1 MRRNWKR
8 RQGLSR
14 HINSW
19 QNKSRH
25 NNSNKILK
33 GWGNAVTQWKLLAGA
48 TILLSIAAAGP
59 SWAQYQPKQTVEFV
73 VHGGPGS
80 GNDAF
85 GRAIVSI
92 IEQEKLAP
100 VRFQIANRV
109 GGGGAT
115 AASYIVGKKG
125 DPNVIGLYTSVW
137 VSNPLVQPEA
147 DAKVSNMTSIARLIL
162 EPAIVAV
169 RAESPYKT
177 FKEWIADAK
186 VKPMK
191 QSGGSTLARDALVQ
205 QLLMQNTGAK
215 WVYISFPSGGERV
228 AALLGGH
235 VDLLILEPS
244 EAGELLRAGKLRAL
258 AQISEKRLPGF
269 EQVPTLKEAGFDI
282 TDVPQ
287 ARGIIGPPGMPAE
300 AVKYFEDLMQRVTK
314 TPSWDKYLKDTTV
327 EGAFLNGKD
336 NAAFI
341 TQYETQLRT
350 IIQGAGMKTV
360 R

>member
-1 MRRNWKR
+1 M
-8 RQGLSR
+8 
-14 HINSW
+14 
-19 QNKSRH
+19 
-25 NNSNKILK
+25 
-33 GWGNAVTQWKLLAGA
+33 TQWKLLAGA

-92 IEQEKLAP
+92 IEQEKLSP

-147 DAKVSNMTSIARLIL
+147 DAKVSDMTSIARLIL
-162 EPAIVAV
+162 EPALVTV

-177 FKEWIADAK
+177 LKEWIADAK
-186 VKPMK
+186 TKPMK
-191 QSGGSTLARDALVQ
+191 QSGGSPLARDALVQ

-215 WVYISFPSGGERV
+215 WSYITFPSGGERI

-235 VDLLILEPS
+235 VDLLIVEPS
-244 EAGELLRAGKLRAL
+244 EASELLRAGKLRAL
-258 AQISEKRLPGF
+258 AQIAEKRLPGF

-282 TDVPQ
+282 VDVPQ
-287 ARGIIGPPGMPAE
+287 ARGIIAPPGMPPE
-300 AVKYFEDLMQRVTK
+300 AVKYFEDLMLRVTK
-314 TPSWDKYLKDTTV
+314 TASWDKYLKDTTV
-327 EGAFLNGKD
+327 AGAYLPAKE

-341 TQYETQLRT
+341 TQYEDQLRK
-350 IIQGAGMKTV
+350 ILQGAGVKTV